1 MRSRTE
7 QAPAKLNLAL
17 DILGKR
23 TDGYHEMKM
32 VMQSI
37 SLCDQVTVR
46 ETEEPGFHLLADFE
60 PLGKQSME
68 ERAARAFFA
77 HLGQELPGLEV
88 QVDKRVPAY
97 AGMGGGSADV
107 AALLRGLRSL
117 YAPELSDQELEEIG
131 LTIGSDVPFCIQG
144 GTALAEG
151 RGERLTPL
159 TALPPCWFLIC
170 KPEFDLPTPALFERV
185 RVEELQGR
193 PNLTAMEA
201 ALQAGDLQ
209 GVAQTLGNVFESV
222 LTKEEAHEIQGIQE
236 TMRRFGA
243 LNAAMTGSGPTVFG
257 IFTDEA
263 ALSAAET
270 ALKTQ
275 YQQVFRAK
283 PEKSFASGE

>member
-1 MRSRTE
+1 M
-7 QAPAKLNLAL
+7 
-17 DILGKR
+17 
-23 TDGYHEMKM
+23 
-32 VMQSI
+32 
-37 SLCDQVTVR
+37 
-46 ETEEPGFHLLADFE
+46 
-60 PLGKQSME
+60 
-68 ERAARAFFA
+68 
-77 HLGQELPGLEV
+77 
-88 QVDKRVPAY
+88 
-97 AGMGGGSADV
+97 
-107 AALLRGLRSL
+107 
-117 YAPELSDQELEEIG
+117 
-131 LTIGSDVPFCIQG
+131 PFCIRG

-170 KPEFDLPTPALFERV
+170 KPEFDLPTPALFGRV

-222 LTKEEAHEIQGIQE
+222 LTEEEAQEIQGIQE

-263 ALSAAET
+263 ALSAAEM